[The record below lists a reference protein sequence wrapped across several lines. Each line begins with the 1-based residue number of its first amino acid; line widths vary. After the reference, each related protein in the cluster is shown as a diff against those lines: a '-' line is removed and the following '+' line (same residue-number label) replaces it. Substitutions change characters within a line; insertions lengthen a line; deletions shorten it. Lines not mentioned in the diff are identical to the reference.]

1 MESAIPAILDA
12 QPNNNKN
19 FIGRL
24 KSIFVTNYINL
35 RGKSDRLD
43 FLIVFLIA
51 KGVFALALFI
61 QYQVFL
67 SAITITN
74 GYSGMVS
81 IARVVTVFIWAVLL
95 IPLVTCTSRRITSM
109 FDESILPDGSK
120 LSKFVAF
127 GVPVLSAVCT
137 VAPYTSL
144 VCAVLCLTLP
154 AGIFGMPKNKTPAPS
169 APSAPSAPIA
179 EPETEANTEANIK
192 VSATNDHNNKAQSI
206 VSRDGTIKY
215 NLSTATVST
224 PVIKANRDKAAGDAG
239 GQSCRA

>member
-144 VCAVLCLTLP
+144 ACAVLCLTLP

-169 APSAPSAPIA
+169 APLSRFAPIA

-215 NLSTATVST
+215 NLPTATVST

-239 GQSCRA
+239 G

>member
-1 MESAIPAILDA
+1 MPAILDA
-12 QPNNNKN
+12 QPNKN
-19 FIGRL
+19 LNLIGRL
-24 KSIFVTNYINL
+24 RSIFVTNYINL

-127 GVPVLSAVCT
+127 GVPVLSAFCT
-137 VAPYTSL
+137 VAPYISL
-144 VCAVLCLTLP
+144 VCAALCLTLP
-154 AGIFGMPKNKTPAPS
+154 AGIFGMPKNKTPAPP
-169 APSAPSAPIA
+169 APPAPIA

-192 VSATNDHNNKAQSI
+192 ASATNDHNNKAQSI

-215 NLSTATVST
+215 NLSTATAST
-224 PVIKANRDKAAGDAG
+224 PVIKANSDKAAGDAG
-239 GQSCRA
+239 G

>member
-154 AGIFGMPKNKTPAPS
+154 AGIFGMPKNKTLVS
-169 APSAPSAPIA
+169 LAPSAPIT

-239 GQSCRA
+239 G

>member
-169 APSAPSAPIA
+169 APSAPIAPIA

-239 GQSCRA
+239 G

>member
-1 MESAIPAILDA
+1 MESAISAILDA
-12 QPNNNKN
+12 QPNNKN

-67 SAITITN
+67 SAITNPI

-137 VAPYTSL
+137 VAPHASL

-154 AGIFGMPKNKTPAPS
+154 AGIFGMPKNKTPAP
-169 APSAPSAPIA
+169 PAPSAPIA
-179 EPETEANTEANIK
+179 EPETEANIK

-215 NLSTATVST
+215 NPSTATVST

-239 GQSCRA
+239 G

>member
-1 MESAIPAILDA
+1 MESAMPATLDA
-12 QPNNNKN
+12 QPNKN
-19 FIGRL
+19 LNLIGRL

-67 SAITITN
+67 SAIAHTN
-74 GYSGMVS
+74 GYSGMAS

-127 GVPVLSAVCT
+127 GVPVLSAFCT
-137 VAPYTSL
+137 VAPYLSL
-144 VCAVLCLTLP
+144 VCAALCLTLP
-154 AGIFGMPKNKTPAPS
+154 AGIFGMPKNKTPAP
-169 APSAPSAPIA
+169 
-179 EPETEANTEANIK
+179 ANPKTNIK

-215 NLSTATVST
+215 SLSTATVST
-224 PVIKANRDKAAGDAG
+224 PVIKATNDKATNDKAAGDAG
-239 GQSCRA
+239 G

>member
-1 MESAIPAILDA
+1 MESAMSAILDA
-12 QPNNNKN
+12 QPNKN
-19 FIGRL
+19 LNLIGRL
-24 KSIFVTNYINL
+24 RSIFVTNYINL

-154 AGIFGMPKNKTPAPS
+154 AGIFGMPKNKTPAPP
-169 APSAPSAPIA
+169 APPAPIA
-179 EPETEANTEANIK
+179 EPKTEANTETEANIK

-206 VSRDGTIKY
+206 VSRDSDSTIKY
-215 NLSTATVST
+215 NLSTATVSVST
-224 PVIKANRDKAAGDAG
+224 PVIKANSDSDKAAGDAG
-239 GQSCRA
+239 G

>member
-154 AGIFGMPKNKTPAPS
+154 AGIFGMPKNKTLVFS
-169 APSAPSAPIA
+169 TPSAPIA
-179 EPETEANTEANIK
+179 EPETEANTEAN
-192 VSATNDHNNKAQSI
+192 
-206 VSRDGTIKY
+206 
-215 NLSTATVST
+215 
-224 PVIKANRDKAAGDAG
+224 AG
-239 GQSCRA
+239 G

>member
-1 MESAIPAILDA
+1 MESAMPAILDA
-12 QPNNNKN
+12 QPNNKN
-19 FIGRL
+19 LIGRL

-169 APSAPSAPIA
+169 APSAPIA

-224 PVIKANRDKAAGDAG
+224 PVTKAIIYSDKAAGDAG
-239 GQSCRA
+239 G

>member
-1 MESAIPAILDA
+1 MESAILDA
-12 QPNNNKN
+12 QPNTKN
-19 FIGRL
+19 LNLIGRL

-51 KGVFALALFI
+51 KGFFALALFI

-67 SAITITN
+67 SAITNTNTN
-74 GYSGMVS
+74 GSSGMVS
-81 IARVVTVFIWAVLL
+81 IARVVTVFIWTVLL

-137 VAPYTSL
+137 VAPYISL

-154 AGIFGMPKNKTPAPS
+154 AGIFGMPKNKTPAP
-169 APSAPSAPIA
+169 IVA
-179 EPETEANTEANIK
+179 EPETEDTPTNIK
-192 VSATNDHNNKAQSI
+192 VSAANDHNSKAQSI
-206 VSRDGTIKY
+206 VSRDGAIKY
-215 NLSTATVST
+215 DLSTASTSTST
-224 PVIKANRDKAAGDAG
+224 PVIKANSDKAADDTG
-239 GQSCRA
+239 G

>member
-1 MESAIPAILDA
+1 MESAILDA
-12 QPNNNKN
+12 QPNTKN
-19 FIGRL
+19 LNLIGRL

-51 KGVFALALFI
+51 KGFFALALFI

-137 VAPYTSL
+137 VAPYISL
-144 VCAVLCLTLP
+144 VCAALCLILP
-154 AGIFGMPKNKTPAPS
+154 AGIFGMPKNKTPAP
-169 APSAPSAPIA
+169 PAPIA

-206 VSRDGTIKY
+206 VSREGTIKY

-224 PVIKANRDKAAGDAG
+224 PVIKANSDKAAGDAG
-239 GQSCRA
+239 G

>member
-169 APSAPSAPIA
+169 APSAPIA
-179 EPETEANTEANIK
+179 EPETEANTK

-224 PVIKANRDKAAGDAG
+224 PIIKANRDKAAGDAG
-239 GQSCRA
+239 G

>member
-169 APSAPSAPIA
+169 APLSRFAPIA

-192 VSATNDHNNKAQSI
+192 ASATNDHNNKAQSI
-206 VSRDGTIKY
+206 VSRDGTTKY

-239 GQSCRA
+239 G

>member
-12 QPNNNKN
+12 QPNNNKNFN

-95 IPLVTCTSRRITSM
+95 IPFVTCTSRRITSM

-154 AGIFGMPKNKTPAPS
+154 AGIFGMPKNKTLVS
-169 APSAPSAPIA
+169 LAPSAPIA

-215 NLSTATVST
+215 NPSTATVST

-239 GQSCRA
+239 G

>member
-1 MESAIPAILDA
+1 MESAMPATLDT
-12 QPNNNKN
+12 QPNKSLNL
-19 FIGRL
+19 IGRL

-67 SAITITN
+67 GAITNTN

-81 IARVVTVFIWAVLL
+81 IARVATVFIWAILL

-137 VAPYTSL
+137 VAPYLSL

-154 AGIFGMPKNKTPAPS
+154 AGIFGMPKNKTPAPP
-169 APSAPSAPIA
+169 APPAPIA

-192 VSATNDHNNKAQSI
+192 VSVTNDHNNKAQSI
-206 VSRDGTIKY
+206 VSRDGAIKY

-224 PVIKANRDKAAGDAG
+224 PVIKAASNKTTNDAG
-239 GQSCRA
+239 G